1 MILSEK
7 SATFRD
13 HALADWWTTSLTCVN
28 LQSEGLEKISSFGR
42 GLIRSGKESG
52 VAKNMSEL
60 ERWES
65 RFAISDYLFGTS
77 PNTFLKNQA
86 HRLRPGQ
93 KALALAD
100 GEGRNGVWLA
110 ENGLDVLSLDFSP
123 NALKKARALA
133 AARHVT
139 LRVQQ
144 ADLATWAWPI
154 AELDIVAAILIQFA
168 DASLRRKIFDGIKKA
183 LKPGGLL
190 LMQGY
195 RPEQLN
201 YRTGGPSQIEN
212 LYTRA
217 MLEAAFGNFTAIEI
231 KEHDSIVDE
240 GGGHAGMS
248 A

>member
-1 MILSEK
+1 
-7 SATFRD
+7 
-13 HALADWWTTSLTCVN
+13 
-28 LQSEGLEKISSFGR
+28 
-42 GLIRSGKESG
+42 
-52 VAKNMSEL
+52 MSEF

-65 RFAISDYLFGTS
+65 RFAASEYVFGTA
-77 PNTFLKNQA
+77 PNAFLRSQA
-86 HRLRPGQ
+86 DRLRPGQ

-110 ENGLDVLSLDFSP
+110 EQGLDVLSLDFSP

-139 LRVQQ
+139 LRTEL
-144 ADLATWAWPI
+144 ADLSEWEWPV
-154 AELDIVAAILIQFA
+154 AEFDVIVAIFIQFA
-168 DASLRRKIFDGIKKA
+168 DPPFRRKIFAGIRRA

-190 LMQGY
+190 VMQGY

-201 YRTGGPSQIEN
+201 YRTGGPSQAEN

-217 MLEAAFGNFTAIEI
+217 LLEEAFGDFASLEI
-231 KEHDSIVDE
+231 DEHDSIVDE

-248 A
+248 ALIDLVGRK